1 MQHRVDRRRRFDASR
16 PCGLCRAQSAGRRRG
31 YHARTRKQKGIVL
44 DTITIIGF
52 AAGFLT
58 TIAFIPQ
65 VLKIW
70 KTRSA
75 KDVSLPAFAT
85 FTVGIAG
92 WIAFGILKQDPPIIL
107 WNVVTFVLAA
117 AILAMKVRFG

>member
-1 MQHRVDRRRRFDASR
+1 LDA
-16 PCGLCRAQSAGRRRG
+16 
-31 YHARTRKQKGIVL
+31 TEIV
-44 DTITIIGF
+44 GF
-52 AAGFLT
+52 TAGFLT
-58 TIAFIPQ
+58 TAAFIPQ

-75 KDVSLPAFAT
+75 KDVSLPAFAA

-92 WIAFGILKQDPPIIL
+92 WIVFGILKQDPPIIL

-117 AILAMKVRFG
+117 AILAMKVKFG